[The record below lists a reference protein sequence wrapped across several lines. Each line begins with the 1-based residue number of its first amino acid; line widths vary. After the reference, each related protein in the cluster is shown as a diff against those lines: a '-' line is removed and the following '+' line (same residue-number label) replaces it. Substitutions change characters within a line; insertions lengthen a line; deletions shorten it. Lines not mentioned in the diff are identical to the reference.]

1 MNVHNV
7 VKEPGGTTAAPRQD
21 RPPAAA
27 PTFAWPHTV
36 AFGETNV
43 MGNVYFARHF
53 EWHGACREMF
63 LKTHCPGILDDIA
76 RDLRLVTLNAHAE
89 FFAELF
95 AFDEIELRMRLG
107 FLQQHRIGL
116 RFDIVRKS
124 GNGWSPA
131 ATGAQ
136 DIACMRLR
144 GGALEPTAIPDG
156 LLRALIP
163 FGAAATQ
170 R

>member
-1 MNVHNV
+1 MNIHHAMNRT
-7 VKEPGGTTAAPRQD
+7 EGAAASRRTD
-21 RPPAAA
+21 RPASPA
-27 PTFAWPHTV
+27 FVWQHTV
-36 AFGETNV
+36 TFGETNV

-53 EWHGACREMF
+53 EWQGACREMF
-63 LKTHCPGILDDIA
+63 LKTHCPDILDEIA

-89 FFAELF
+89 FYAELF

-107 FLQQHRIGL
+107 FVQQHRIGL
-116 RFDIVRKS
+116 RFDTLKKDGTS
-124 GNGWSPA
+124 WSPA
-131 ATGAQ
+131 AGGAQ

-156 LLRALIP
+156 LLKALIP
-163 FGAAATQ
+163 YGAAAAQ

>member
-1 MNVHNV
+1 MNVHQILNG
-7 VKEPGGTTAAPRQD
+7 PASTAAAPRQN
-21 RPPAAA
+21 RPQAAA
-27 PTFAWPHTV
+27 PAFVWPHTV

-53 EWHGACREMF
+53 DWHGTCREMF
-63 LKTHCPGILDDIA
+63 LKAHCPDILDEIA
-76 RDLRLVTLNAHAE
+76 RDLRLVTLNARAE
-89 FFAELF
+89 FLAELF

-116 RFDIVRKS
+116 RFDVMKK
-124 GNGWSPA
+124 GDGGWSPA
-131 ATGAQ
+131 ASGAQ

-156 LLRALIP
+156 LVKALIP
-163 FGAAATQ
+163 FGAAAAQ

>member
-1 MNVHNV
+1 MNIHALNRS
-7 VKEPGGTTAAPRQD
+7 EGAAASTRAD
-21 RPPAAA
+21 RPASPA
-27 PTFAWPHTV
+27 FVWPHTV
-36 AFGETNV
+36 GFSETNV
-43 MGNVYFARHF
+43 MGNVYFTRHF
-53 EWHGACREMF
+53 DWQGACREMF
-63 LKTHCPGILDDIA
+63 LKTHCPDILDDIA

-116 RFDIVRKS
+116 RFDVVKKNGS
-124 GNGWSPA
+124 GWSPA
-131 ATGAQ
+131 ASGAQ

-144 GGALEPTAIPDG
+144 GGALEPATIPDG
-156 LLRALIP
+156 LLKALIP
-163 FGAAATQ
+163 YGAAAAQ